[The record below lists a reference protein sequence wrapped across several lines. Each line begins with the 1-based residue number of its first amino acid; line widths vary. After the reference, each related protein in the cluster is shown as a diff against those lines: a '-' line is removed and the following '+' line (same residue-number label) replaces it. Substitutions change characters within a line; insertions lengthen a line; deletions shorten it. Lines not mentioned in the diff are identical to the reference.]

1 MKTYAIV
8 AKYRFDCCS
17 INWHRIPCRLEIG
30 RNHSFEFLA
39 VMPFER
45 VEEMHSNDTR
55 MKAPMSKAPE
65 QKADIEEKVCN

>member
-1 MKTYAIV
+1 
-8 AKYRFDCCS
+8 
-17 INWHRIPCRLEIG
+17 
-30 RNHSFEFLA
+30 
-39 VMPFER
+39 MPFER